1 MKIESFD
8 TIFSLPADELTS
20 DEIISILLD
29 DDLQDFDTD
38 LDTNYRKAWICEILR
53 CGFVGYDNQTDAEL
67 REEYTERRNIELMEH
82 GTDAENEMEA

>member
-29 DDLQDFDTD
+29 DDLED
-38 LDTNYRKAWICEILR
+38 LDRNYMKGWICEILR

-82 GTDAENEMEA
+82 GTDAENEVEA

>member
-38 LDTNYRKAWICEILR
+38 LDGLLLRVVLSPHVPFAKQEFPTPILHS
-53 CGFVGYDNQTDAEL
+53 CQHFL
-67 REEYTERRNIELMEH
+67 
-82 GTDAENEMEA
+82 

>member
-1 MKIESFD
+1 MKG
-8 TIFSLPADELTS
+8 
-20 DEIISILLD
+20 
-29 DDLQDFDTD
+29 
-38 LDTNYRKAWICEILR
+38 WICEILR